1 MGLGR
6 LFEGWGFIFF
16 RYACFA
22 GLNLLRGKMF
32 GMGSGVTAEVG
43 FVFAIFVW
51 TFLFHLLSSFFS
63 FVTEWCAQ
71 GRFLHSSILMSSFF
85 SFSPTYT
92 RFAAPCHEASDGA
105 GLYTASHLLLSRPPH
120 VVCRITGIA

>member
-16 RYACFA
+16 CYAWFA

-32 GMGSGVTAEVG
+32 GMGSGVIAEVG

-51 TFLFHLLSSFFS
+51 AFLFHLLSSFFS

-85 SFSPTYT
+85 LILSYIYPLRST
-92 RFAAPCHEASDGA
+92 
-105 GLYTASHLLLSRPPH
+105 LSRSKRRRRSLHSISFTSLKTPP
-120 VVCRITGIA
+120 RRM